1 MISKIKGVIDE
12 LKPTEVII
20 DVSGVGY
27 GLSIPLST
35 YEKIQQSSEATL
47 YVYTLHRE
55 DQFRL
60 FGFHTEVERNL
71 FTILLD
77 ISGIGPSMALSIL
90 SGISINLLVEAVET
104 ENAGLLMKIPGIGK
118 AKADKLIF
126 ELKRKL
132 KKLKAFAG
140 PIEERHTHKN
150 DAVEA
155 LVSLGF
161 DEAKAIRAVDEA
173 IKNAPDLSIEAIIK
187 NSLKLLS
194 A

>member
-1 MISKIKGVIDE
+1 MISKIRGAIDE
-12 LKPTEVII
+12 LKPTEVVI

-35 YEKIQQSSEATL
+35 YEKIQQLNEATL
-47 YVYTLHRE
+47 YVYTHHRE
-55 DQFRL
+55 DQLRL
-60 FGFHTEVERNL
+60 FGFFTEVERNL

-77 ISGIGPSMALSIL
+77 ISGIGPAMALSIL
-90 SGISINLLVEAVET
+90 SGISINLLVESVET
-104 ENAGLLMKIPGIGK
+104 ENAGLLMKIPGVGK

-132 KKLKAFAG
+132 KKLKAFTG
-140 PIEERHTHKN
+140 PTDERHTYKT

-161 DEAKAIRAVDEA
+161 DETKSIRAVDEA
-173 IKNAPDLSIEAIIK
+173 IKNNPDASIETIIK
-187 NSLKLLS
+187 ESLKLLS

>member
-1 MISKIKGVIDE
+1 MISKLRGAIDE

-35 YEKIQQSSEATL
+35 YEKIQQLKELSL
-47 YVYTLHRE
+47 YVYTHHKE
-55 DQFRL
+55 DQLRL
-60 FGFHTEVERNL
+60 FGFFTEVERNL

-90 SGISINLLVEAVET
+90 SGISIQLFVEAVET
-104 ENAGLLMKIPGIGK
+104 ENTGLLMKIPGIGK

-132 KKLKAFAG
+132 KKLRSFSG
-140 PIEERHTHKN
+140 PVNERHVYKT

-161 DEAKAIRAVDEA
+161 DEIKSARAVDEA
-173 IKNAPDLSIEAIIK
+173 SKCSPDASIEQLIK
-187 NSLKLLS
+187 DSLKLLS

>member
-12 LKPTEVII
+12 LKPTEVVI

-35 YEKIQQSSEATL
+35 YEKIQQSSETTL
-47 YVYTLHRE
+47 YVHTLHRE

-161 DEAKAIRAVDEA
+161 DEAKALRAVDEA
-173 IKNAPDLSIEAIIK
+173 VKNSPDLSIEAIIK

>member
-1 MISKIKGVIDE
+1 MISKIRGAIDE
-12 LKPTEVII
+12 LKPTEVVI
-20 DVSGVGY
+20 DVSGVGF

-35 YEKIQQSSEATL
+35 YEKIQQLNETTL
-47 YVYTLHRE
+47 YVYTHHRE
-55 DQFRL
+55 DQLRL
-60 FGFHTEVERNL
+60 FGFYTEVERNL

-77 ISGIGPSMALSIL
+77 ISGIGPAMALSIL

-104 ENAGLLMKIPGIGK
+104 ENAGLMMKIPGIGK

-132 KKLKAFAG
+132 KKLKAFTG
-140 PIEERHTHKN
+140 PMEERHTHKT

-155 LVSLGF
+155 LISLGF
-161 DEAKAIRAVDEA
+161 DEARSIRAVDEA
-173 IKNAPDLSIEAIIK
+173 IKNNPDASIEAIIK
-187 NSLKLLS
+187 ESLKLLS

>member
-1 MISKIKGVIDE
+1 MIRKIKGTIEE
-12 LKPTEVII
+12 LKPTDVII

-35 YEKIQQSSEATL
+35 YEKIQQATDTSL
-47 YVYTLHRE
+47 FVYTLHRE
-55 DQFRL
+55 DQLRL
-60 FGFHTEVERNL
+60 FGFYTEVERNL

-77 ISGIGPSMALSIL
+77 ISGIGPAMALSIL

-118 AKADKLIF
+118 AKAEKLIF

-140 PIEERHTHKN
+140 PSEERHTHKS
-150 DAVEA
+150 DAIEA

-161 DEAKAIRAVDEA
+161 DEAKSARAVEDVL
-173 IKNAPDLSIEAIIK
+173 KNNHDAPIETIIK
-187 NSLKLLS
+187 DSLKLLS

>member
-1 MISKIKGVIDE
+1 MISKIRGVIDE
-12 LKPTEVII
+12 LKPTEVVI

-35 YEKIQQSSEATL
+35 YEKIQQSTEVTL
-47 YVYTLHRE
+47 YAYTLHRE
-55 DQFRL
+55 DQLKL
-60 FGFHTEVERNL
+60 FGFYTEGERNL

-77 ISGIGPSMALSIL
+77 ISGIGPSMALSLL
-90 SGISINLLVEAVET
+90 SGISINLLVESVET

-132 KKLKAFAG
+132 KKLKAFAS
-140 PIEERHTHKN
+140 PTEERHTYKT

-155 LVSLGF
+155 LISLGF
-161 DEAKAIRAVDEA
+161 DESKAIRAVDEA
-173 IKNAPDLSIEAIIK
+173 IKNSPGSSIETIIK
-187 NSLKLLS
+187 DSLKLLS

>member
-1 MISKIKGVIDE
+1 MIHKIRGTIDE
-12 LKPTEVII
+12 LKPTEVIV

-35 YEKIQQSSEATL
+35 YEKIQQLKEISL
-47 YVYTLHRE
+47 YVYTHHKE
-55 DQFRL
+55 DQLRL
-60 FGFHTEVERNL
+60 FGFFTEVERNL

-90 SGISINLLVEAVET
+90 SGISIHLFVEAVET
-104 ENAGLLMKIPGIGK
+104 ENSGLLTKIPGIGK

-132 KKLKAFAG
+132 KKLRSFAG
-140 PIEERHTHKN
+140 PVNERHSYKT

-161 DEAKAIRAVDEA
+161 DEMKSARAVDESL
-173 IKNAPDLSIEAIIK
+173 KCSPDASIEQLIK
-187 NSLKLLS
+187 DSLKLLS

>member
-12 LKPTEVII
+12 LKPTEVVI

-27 GLSIPLST
+27 GLSIPLPT
-35 YEKIQQSSEATL
+35 YEKIQHSSETTL

-60 FGFHTEVERNL
+60 FGFHTEVEKNL

-77 ISGIGPSMALSIL
+77 ISGIGPAMALSIL

-104 ENAGLLMKIPGIGK
+104 ENSGLLMKIPGIGK

-173 IKNAPDLSIEAIIK
+173 VKNSPDLSIEAIIK
-187 NSLKLLS
+187 NSLKILS